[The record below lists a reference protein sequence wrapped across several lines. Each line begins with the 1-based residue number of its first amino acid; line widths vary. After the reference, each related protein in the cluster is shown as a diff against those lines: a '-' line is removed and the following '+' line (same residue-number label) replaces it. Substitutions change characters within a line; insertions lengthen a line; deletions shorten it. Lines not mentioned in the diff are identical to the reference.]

1 MTKYICVPS
10 QKCAMAHFCDGTHIL
25 LSRMSN
31 NGEGDMSNEIDKVA
45 NDDNRELAITNIKK
59 SPYLT
64 RQGKEVAMNI
74 ISDTTLHEARKRSEN
89 HMNKIKV
96 ETAWP

>member
-1 MTKYICVPS
+1 
-10 QKCAMAHFCDGTHIL
+10 
-25 LSRMSN
+25 
-31 NGEGDMSNEIDKVA
+31 MSNEIDKVA

-74 ISDTTLHEARKRSEN
+74 ISDTMLHEARKRSEN

-96 ETAWP
+96 ETVVEKSPEFKMFYPHYPM